1 MDFQLGKKRIDGANM
16 LLYLCF
22 FLVCLSGHNGI
33 SAIETIGR
41 YLMFGLLV
49 LFVIREN
56 VDRNK
61 TIMSFCIINLLA
73 FLFSTVFNVFS
84 GSIHFKFFNSFKAV
98 MFYCLFAYCGYY
110 IARKVPSER
119 IWNLIRRAS
128 IVATVIVMLQYICAA
143 LGVYLNRLPI
153 LGEYLFYAVDTD
165 RYFRPAAY
173 FSEPSYMAEIV
184 LLDLFNNLFR
194 KRNLKMALFD
204 IIALALSTSGLGIVF
219 GFGLLVAWAISQKLV
234 RNSIINFL
242 IKIMLSMTFAVGLY
256 LFLNYS
262 GENAI
267 INRIL
272 RGSTLSE
279 RTLRAFEIYSKL
291 QPGEQIFGIGMQ
303 NLTSYLNYHPL
314 VLINQGVGAL
324 VNKEFAQSFG
334 YILLSLG
341 VLGAVNYIGFF
352 ISLAKQTPRNYRMI
366 YALFLAI
373 SLTASLITRNVF
385 VLYSAALWSLVDD
398 RKKLNSKAQT
408 LRI

>member
-1 MDFQLGKKRIDGANM
+1 
-16 LLYLCF
+16 
-22 FLVCLSGHNGI
+22 
-33 SAIETIGR
+33 
-41 YLMFGLLV
+41 
-49 LFVIREN
+49 
-56 VDRNK
+56 
-61 TIMSFCIINLLA
+61 
-73 FLFSTVFNVFS
+73 
-84 GSIHFKFFNSFKAV
+84 
-98 MFYCLFAYCGYY
+98 
-110 IARKVPSER
+110 
-119 IWNLIRRAS
+119 
-128 IVATVIVMLQYICAA
+128 
-143 LGVYLNRLPI
+143 
-153 LGEYLFYAVDTD
+153 
-165 RYFRPAAY
+165 
-173 FSEPSYMAEIV
+173 
-184 LLDLFNNLFR
+184 
-194 KRNLKMALFD
+194 
-204 IIALALSTSGLGIVF
+204 
-219 GFGLLVAWAISQKLV
+219 
-234 RNSIINFL
+234 
-242 IKIMLSMTFAVGLY
+242 MTFAVGLY

-366 YALFLAI
+366 YALFLAM
-373 SLTASLITRNVF
+373 SLTASLITRNIF